1 MLKIYYDLNRLR
13 VGSLLKRGNA
23 YYFVLGY
30 ESMYLNYL
38 STLTVVGLGRKKPK
52 DLLEVH
58 TFLMKKENLDFTYLL
73 GDKDAKLCSV
83 VKYDYFDFEQSKALL
98 VKYNLLNSTR
108 LYPDIHV
115 KFVKRSK
122 VEKGKYYQDVLKM
135 TRKQVYQ
142 CTNERGQLTFISSER
157 DIASRI
163 IKNIIDKNGLKEHHV
178 SDILMEIDEKQLHY
192 ILQS

>member
-1 MLKIYYDLNRLR
+1 MLKIYYDLDRLR

-30 ESMYLNYL
+30 ESLYLNYL
-38 STLTVVGLGRKKPK
+38 STLRVIGIGKKKPK
-52 DLLEVH
+52 DLLEVQ
-58 TFLMKKENLDFTYLL
+58 TFLMGKENLDFTYLL

-135 TRKQVYQ
+135 ARKQIYR

-157 DIASRI
+157 DIADRI
-163 IKNIIDKNGLKEHHV
+163 VKHIVDKNGLREPII

>member
-1 MLKIYYDLNRLR
+1 MLKLYYDLDRLR
-13 VGSLLKRGNA
+13 VGSLLKRGDS

-30 ESMYLNYL
+30 ESLYLNYL
-38 STLTVVGLGRKKPK
+38 SILIVVGMGRKKPK
-52 DLLEVH
+52 DLLEVQ
-58 TFLMKKENLDFTYLL
+58 TFLMEKENFDFTYLM
-73 GDKDAKLCSV
+73 GDIDAKLCSV

-98 VKYNLLNSTR
+98 LKYNLLNSTR

-135 TRKQVYQ
+135 ARKQVYQ

-157 DIASRI
+157 DLASRI
-163 IKNIIDKNGLKEHHV
+163 IKNIIDKNGLKSHHV
-178 SDILMEIDEKQLHY
+178 SDILMEIDEKQLNY